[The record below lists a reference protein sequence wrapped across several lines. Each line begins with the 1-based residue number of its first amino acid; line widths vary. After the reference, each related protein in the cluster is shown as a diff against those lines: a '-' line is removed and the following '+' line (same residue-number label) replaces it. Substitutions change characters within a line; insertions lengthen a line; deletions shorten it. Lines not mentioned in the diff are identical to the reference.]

1 MEMAVK
7 NKSSASWSL
16 LSLEEAIKYKNITWA
31 KGIPEMDG
39 VQKLGDV
46 NSMGHS

>member
-16 LSLEEAIKYKNITWA
+16 LSLEEAIKYKNKYIILKVRLCYITKTNA
-31 KGIPEMDG
+31 G
-39 VQKLGDV
+39 
-46 NSMGHS
+46 